1 MKLRLFWVAL
11 LALVAAATLTDPAAA
26 TFKGHNGRI
35 AWAVWNAGGGGGG
48 GFASLTTYSSG
59 GGAHRQLGHCA
70 EDNGGNVC
78 QNWYDVTYSP
88 DGANLLWDQP
98 DSSGQR
104 VIILAGAGAGSPM
117 VVNHDTADDSQASFS
132 PNGHRIVYVRQTVGT
147 GGASGTIVTSD
158 LAGGSVNVVSGT
170 IRGSAPLFTP
180 DGKHILFLRAR
191 GGIWSMG
198 LRGQSPRRLVARAA
212 AFDIAPSGRSIAY
225 LNSRGN
231 LYIARSDGTHARR
244 LAQEPVSDLPSP
256 AVRFS
261 PNGKQIVF
269 SEFGRKHDSG
279 ATIYLIRASGS
290 RPRVLSDSLDPPTV
304 TTGLSWQAR

>member
-1 MKLRLFWVAL
+1 MKLRLFWVAG
-11 LALVAAATLTDPAAA
+11 LALVAATTLTDPAAA
-26 TFKGHNGRI
+26 TFTGHNGRI

-48 GFASLTTYSSG
+48 GYASLTTYSSG

-70 EDNGGNVC
+70 EDNNGTVC

-104 VIILAGAGAGSPM
+104 VIMLAGAAAGSPM
-117 VVNHDTADDSQASFS
+117 LVDHDSADDSQASFS
-132 PNGHRIVYVRQTVGT
+132 PDGHRIVYVRQLTGS
-147 GGASGTIVTSD
+147 GGANGAIVTSD
-158 LAGGSVNVVSGT
+158 LGGTSVTVVSAT
-170 IRGSAPLFTP
+170 VRGSAPEFTP
-180 DGKHILFLRAR
+180 NGKRLLFLRSR

-198 LRGQSPRRLVARAA
+198 LRGQRPHRLIARAA
-212 AFDIAPSGRSIAY
+212 AFDIAPNGRSIAY
-225 LNSRGN
+225 LTSRGG
-231 LYIARSDGTHARR
+231 LYVARSDGTHTRR
-244 LAQEPVSDLPSP
+244 LAHEPVSDLPSP

-279 ATIYLIRASGS
+279 AAIYLIPASGGQ
-290 RPRVLSDSLDPPTV
+290 PRVLSDSLDPRTV